1 MGDMMPDKKELK
13 SKMWR
18 CTELMQ
24 EEWFLKIRQE
34 GDGGDITPEMGKPRF
49 KSDKQFLEDI

>member
-1 MGDMMPDKKELK
+1 MMPDKKELK